1 MKCVINNQLVDVK
14 VLKTRKLFWIF
25 EQVLVEYWN
34 KTGIFDKGEI
44 QLVKLSTK
52 WILKS
57 NLIGDYD

>member
-1 MKCVINNQLVDVK
+1 MKCVINNQLVGVK